1 MLIKAYFKLMRARL
15 KREQELEEE
24 FERYLK
30 SIEPLVLICWY
41 LFVVPEIIAGLEDH
55 YKAADEHTGRN

>member
-1 MLIKAYFKLMRARL
+1 MLIKAYFRLMRARL
-15 KREQELEEE
+15 KREKDVKEG

-30 SIEPLVLICWY
+30 SIEPLVLLFWC

-55 YKAADEHTGRN
+55 DKVADEHTDRN